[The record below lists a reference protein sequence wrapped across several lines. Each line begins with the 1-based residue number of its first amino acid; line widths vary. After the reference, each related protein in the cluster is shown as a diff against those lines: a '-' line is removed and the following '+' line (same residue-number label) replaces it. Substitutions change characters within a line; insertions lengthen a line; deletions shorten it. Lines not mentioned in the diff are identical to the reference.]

1 MDFDFTDD
9 QTQLQDAVRRYLD
22 KASSFEQRRRI
33 VKAGGFSR
41 ESHQGLA
48 DLGLSGLCLSAEH
61 GGMDMGAVEC
71 MLVMN
76 EMGRAIALEPLSHT
90 WMCGL
95 VIQNSGNAALQV
107 QWLPALASGQALMS
121 LAHVEQGGRYR
132 LAHCTTTAQA
142 QGDAYTLTGSK
153 RVVPAGDC
161 ADALL
166 VPAMLDGQIAL
177 FILERGSPGLH
188 TSGYLTQDGSRAAD
202 VRFDQAKAQL
212 LTKDGADALDLMQ
225 DIASACAC
233 AYGVGAM
240 EKLLAL
246 TVEYMNTRKQFGVP
260 IASFQALRHRVA
272 DMKMQLELTRSM
284 SYLATLRLGA
294 NATDRRKACS
304 QAKYQLSQSAR
315 YVGQQAMQLHGGIGI
330 TDEYIGSHYFKALT
344 QIELTFGDGLHHL
357 DQASHLMGET
367 AGVFA

>member
-9 QTQLQDAVRRYLD
+9 QVQLQDAVQRYLG
-22 KASSFEQRRRI
+22 KAYSFDARRQM
-33 VKAGGFSR
+33 VKTGGFSR
-41 ESHQGLA
+41 ERYTALA
-48 DLGLSGLCLSAEH
+48 ELGLTGLCLPSEH
-61 GGMDMGAVEC
+61 GGMDMGPVEC

-76 EMGRAIALEPLSHT
+76 ELGRAIALEPLAHT
-90 WMCGL
+90 WMCGIA
-95 VIQNSGNAALQV
+95 IQNSGHAELQN
-107 QWLPALASGQALMS
+107 QWLPGLASGEVVMT
-121 LAHVEQGGRYR
+121 LAHLEKGSRYQ
-132 LAHCTTTAQA
+132 LKHCTTTASASADQY
-142 QGDAYTLTGSK
+142 QLTGHK
-153 RVVPAGDC
+153 RVVPLADK
-161 ADALL
+161 ADAFV
-166 VPAMLDGQIAL
+166 VPAMLDGQLAL
-177 FILERGSPGLH
+177 FIVPSDASGVSP
-188 TSGYLTQDGSRAAD
+188 SGYLTQDGSRAGDLMLVNAN
-202 VRFDQAKAQL
+202 AQL
-212 LTKDGADALDLMQ
+212 LTRDAAAALDLMQ

-272 DMKMQLELTRSM
+272 DMKMQLELARSM

-294 NATDRRKACS
+294 NAEQRRLACS
-304 QAKYQLSQSAR
+304 QAKVQLSQSAR

-344 QIELTFGDGLHHL
+344 QLELTFGDGLHHL
-357 DQASHLMGET
+357 GEVSSRMGAT

>member
-9 QTQLQDAVRRYLD
+9 QVQLQDAVQRYLG
-22 KASSFEQRRRI
+22 KAYSFDARRQM

-41 ESHQGLA
+41 ERYTALA
-48 DLGLSGLCLSAEH
+48 ELGLTGLCLPSEH
-61 GGMDMGAVEC
+61 GGMDMGPVEC

-76 EMGRAIALEPLSHT
+76 ELGRAIALEPLAHT
-90 WMCGL
+90 WMCGIA
-95 VIQNSGNAALQV
+95 IQNSGHAELQA
-107 QWLPALASGQALMS
+107 QWLPGLASGDVLMT
-121 LAHVEQGGRYR
+121 LAHIEPGARYR
-132 LAHCTTTAQA
+132 LDRCTTTAQA
-142 QGDAYTLTGSK
+142 NGDGHTLSGSK
-153 RVVPAGDC
+153 RVAPAGDC

-166 VPAMLDGQIAL
+166 VPALLDRQIAL
-177 FILERGSPGLH
+177 FIVQRESEGVQ
-188 TSGYLTQDGSRAAD
+188 TTGYLTQDGSRAAD
-202 VRFDQAKAQL
+202 VQFTQTQAQL
-212 LTKDGADALDLMQ
+212 LTRDGLAALELMQ

-272 DMKMQLELTRSM
+272 DMKMQLELARSM

-294 NATDRRKACS
+294 SAEQRRLACS
-304 QAKYQLSQSAR
+304 QAKVQLGQSAR
-315 YVGQQAMQLHGGIGI
+315 FVGQQAMQLHGGIGI

-344 QIELTFGDGLHHL
+344 QLELSFGDSLHHL
-357 DQASHLMGET
+357 DQASTLMGDT